1 MNLYSVLLND
11 SFALYD
17 AVCATPLEQF
27 QILPLSAQVYP
38 SSAGI
43 SSLEMSNLFP
53 QVGGSSEF
61 VYFTSGAGL
70 GASAASL
77 TSWSH
82 QAWLDL
88 YSAVPS
94 YICLLYTS
102 PSPRD

>member
-70 GASAASL
+70 GLGASAASL
-77 TSWSH
+77 TS
-82 QAWLDL
+82 
-88 YSAVPS
+88 
-94 YICLLYTS
+94 
-102 PSPRD
+102 